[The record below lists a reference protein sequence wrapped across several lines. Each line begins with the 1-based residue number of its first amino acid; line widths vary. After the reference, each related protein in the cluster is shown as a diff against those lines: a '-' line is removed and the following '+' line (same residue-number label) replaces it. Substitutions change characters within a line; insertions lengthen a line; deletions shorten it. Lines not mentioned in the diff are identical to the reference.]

1 MIVSAKGDKNV
12 KWKLRINI
20 SIMNFNDFNVV
31 FYWSL
36 YLNANSQLSSNQL
49 NPPLHSFACIFAL
62 RSRIQIFA
70 PLLSF
75 SLLFSDTINFLR
87 IVYIHLNLNEEGNAR
102 ITIIEDNVPQ

>member
-12 KWKLRINI
+12 RWKLRINI
-20 SIMNFNDFNVV
+20 SIMNPNDFNVV

-36 YLNANSQLSSNQL
+36 CQL
-49 NPPLHSFACIFAL
+49 NPPLHSFECIFAL

-75 SLLFSDTINFLR
+75 SLLCSDTINFLR
-87 IVYIHLNLNEEGNAR
+87 IVCIHLNLNEEGNAR